1 VGSDFHHFGRR
12 RDNLA
17 LAHDRVQFACG
28 VRRA

>member
-17 LAHDRVQFACG
+17 LAHDRVQFA
-28 VRRA
+28 